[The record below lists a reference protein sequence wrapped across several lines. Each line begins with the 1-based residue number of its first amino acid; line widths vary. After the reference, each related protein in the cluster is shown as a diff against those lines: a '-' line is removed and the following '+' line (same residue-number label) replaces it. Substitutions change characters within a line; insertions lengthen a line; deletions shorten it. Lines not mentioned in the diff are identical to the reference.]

1 MIAFWDAVPL
11 RLLCKLRAR
20 VSGLLA
26 YELLRAANPPDRHD
40 GSGEIREVSHKET
53 EP

>member
-1 MIAFWDAVPL
+1 MIAFWDADPL

-20 VSGLLA
+20 VSGLWA
-26 YELLRAANPPDRHD
+26 YELLRAANPPDRLY
-40 GSGEIREVSHKET
+40 GSGETREVSHKET